1 MDLVDERATSWPVIT
16 AVSIS
21 SPVADVRVRKIP
33 RKGRASRTPKALTS
47 GHVFWRIVKSAIT
60 LDDFKAL
67 DIRVG
72 TVREASP
79 APAAR
84 TPALRLKIDFGG
96 LGVLNSSAQ
105 LTDHYRP
112 ENLVGRQVLAVV
124 NLPTKQIGKYK
135 SQVLVLGA
143 YESGG
148 AVRLLAPDRPISN
161 GTRLK

>member
-1 MDLVDERATSWPVIT
+1 MDLVDERAAGWLVIT
-16 AVSIS
+16 AFNIS
-21 SPVADVRVRKIP
+21 STVADVRVWNMP
-33 RKGRASRTPKALTS
+33 GKGRASRAPKALTS
-47 GHVFWRIVKSAIT
+47 GHVFRHIMKSAIT

-72 TVREASP
+72 TIREAGA
-79 APAAR
+79 APDAR
-84 TPALRLKIDFGG
+84 TPALRLKIDFGD

-112 ENLVGRQVLAVV
+112 EDLVGRQVLAVV
-124 NLPTKQIGKYK
+124 NLPAKQIGKYK

-148 AVRLLAPDRPISN
+148 AVRLLAPDRPINN
-161 GTRLK
+161 GARLK